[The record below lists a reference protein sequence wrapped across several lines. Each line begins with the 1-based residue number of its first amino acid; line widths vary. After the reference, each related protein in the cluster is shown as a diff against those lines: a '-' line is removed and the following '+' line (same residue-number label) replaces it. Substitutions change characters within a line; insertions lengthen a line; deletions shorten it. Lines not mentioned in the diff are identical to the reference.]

1 MYIQLMKLNKFHYK
15 YIVDVIQ
22 LFLLSIINNLLLDF
36 YVSSHS
42 NIKKYELKGISSI
55 IFYIILF
62 TC

>member
-1 MYIQLMKLNKFHYK
+1 MKLNKFHYK